1 MKKIGIA
8 TVVIA
13 VMVLSGCSQANNISV
28 GGSQPT
34 ESLQS
39 SDSSQSIGSSQSS
52 GSSSGTETSKP
63 NSSSSGGAPNLVA
76 PDFSDIVSETSSENT
91 AQSSSEDTTRSPSED
106 TPQSP
111 SENTPQSPEI
121 SAQIPSSN
129 IPLEGDVVSS
139 GESKVISQGEE
150 IRIQS
155 GNALDIQGTLRV
167 ENGGKITVENGGVL
181 RVSGDVELS
190 GDIELLGGRLVMSD
204 SGANIQGGG
213 NVIVTEDFDS
223 IDCEV
228 GTIKAHITPPA
239 RKVIDGVT
247 TVGGIVIANKSIK
260 LPPEFGSHLSL
271 DEVEPEVYSAL
282 AEMNEYS
289 DHQYLNRSGYR
300 SYWDQKAIFQNYCD
314 MYGYEEANTFSSQ
327 AGHSEHQTGLTMDLD
342 AFEESYGTTPEGIW
356 LAENC
361 YKFGFIIRYPK
372 GKEHITGY
380 TYEPWH
386 VRYIGKS
393 TAKLV
398 YDSGLS
404 LEEFFNVEGGTTVID

>member
-13 VMVLSGCSQANNISV
+13 AMILSGCSQANNISV
-28 GGSQPT
+28 GGSQPN

-76 PDFSDIVSETSSENT
+76 PDFSDIVSEAYSENT
-91 AQSSSEDTTRSPSED
+91 PDSPYENIPD
-106 TPQSP
+106 SP
-111 SENTPQSPEI
+111 SENTPDSPEV
-121 SAQIPSSN
+121 SEQTSLNHAEE
-129 IPLEGDVVSS
+129 PLIGDVVSN

-155 GNALDIQGTLRV
+155 GNALDIQGMLRV

-204 SGANIQGGG
+204 SGAYIQGGG

>member
-13 VMVLSGCSQANNISV
+13 AMVLSGCSQANNISV

-76 PDFSDIVSETSSENT
+76 PDFSDIVSEAYSENT
-91 AQSSSEDTTRSPSED
+91 PDSPYENIPD
-106 TPQSP
+106 SP
-111 SENTPQSPEI
+111 SENTPDSPEV
-121 SAQIPSSN
+121 SEQTSLNHAEE
-129 IPLEGDVVSS
+129 PLIGDVVSS

-150 IRIQS
+150 IRIQR

-204 SGANIQGGG
+204 SGAYIQGGG

-271 DEVEPEVYSAL
+271 DEVEPGVYSAL